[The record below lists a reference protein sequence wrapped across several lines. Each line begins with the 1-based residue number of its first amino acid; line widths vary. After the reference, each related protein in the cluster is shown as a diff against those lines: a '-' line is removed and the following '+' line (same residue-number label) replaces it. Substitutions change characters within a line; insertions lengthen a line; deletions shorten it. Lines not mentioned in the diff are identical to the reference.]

1 MSKKGTESMKTI
13 IKINKNY
20 QVIEKKIINEK
31 SLPNKVLDMIIPVL
45 KNKEE

>member
-1 MSKKGTESMKTI
+1 MKTI

-31 SLPNKVLDMIIPVL
+31 PLPNKALDMIIPIL
-45 KNKEE
+45 KKEVI